1 MTFSLRKKRRTTRL
15 AKSTRSR
22 TLCSVAALL
31 IAGSAFADGPG
42 QSRSTFVPRGDQ
54 PKAGLAAPI
63 VPVQAKDPVVPKKEA
78 APATPAIGARSGQD
92 PYEAY
97 IRQEPPGKERLFGTR
112 ETERELELRMRQE
125 RRDGGIGDPIAFPED
140 PALTSES
147 YQPRKFEPTVC
158 LVEPSYV
165 VYRRLNFEEKNSE
178 RYGWDLGPIQP
189 IVSTLIFFKDVVML
203 PQNCASYP
211 RRRFETNAGQCLPGD
226 PVPYL
231 YYPPEM
237 TGSGLLAEVGVIGLL
252 FYAIP

>member
-1 MTFSLRKKRRTTRL
+1 
-15 AKSTRSR
+15 
-22 TLCSVAALL
+22 LL
-31 IAGSAFADGPG
+31 AGSVFADGPG

-54 PKAGLAAPI
+54 PKAGLAPPI
-63 VPVQAKDPVVPKKEA
+63 VPVQAKDPVPEKNDPIVPKKEVT
-78 APATPAIGARSGQD
+78 PAVPAIGARSGQD

-97 IRQEPPGKERLFGTR
+97 IRLEPPGRERLFGTR
-112 ETERELELRMRQE
+112 ETERELEERMRQE
-125 RRDGGIGDPIAFPED
+125 RRDTGTGPGSNDPIVFPEN
-140 PALTSES
+140 PTLTTEA

-165 VYRRLNFEEKNSE
+165 VYRRLYFEEKNSE

-189 IVSTLIFFKDVVML
+189 IVSTLVFFKDVVMW
-203 PQNCASYP
+203 PQNIASYP
-211 RRRFETNAGQCLPGD
+211 HRRFETNAGQCLPGD